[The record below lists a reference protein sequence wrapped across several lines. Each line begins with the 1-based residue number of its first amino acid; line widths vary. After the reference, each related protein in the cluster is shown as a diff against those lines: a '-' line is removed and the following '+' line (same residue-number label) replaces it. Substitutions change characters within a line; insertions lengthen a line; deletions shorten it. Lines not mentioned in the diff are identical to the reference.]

1 MAEKYIN
8 NSEKVS
14 DQEILDMAHWVY
26 EHEGLFIGSSSALNL
41 VATCRTAMALPV
53 NSTLVT
59 MICDSGY
66 RHMSR
71 FWNPEFINNH
81 RYNDSNSPPPPPPP
95 PSLSSLDSS
104 LLSSVVTH
112 NIDNDFAVNFMKTTT
127 TTTTAAT
134 TTTTATTA
142 TNKNV
147 KDAYEEVNTYLM
159 WPEKGVIPTC
169 LQNL

>member
-1 MAEKYIN
+1 
-8 NSEKVS
+8 
-14 DQEILDMAHWVY
+14 
-26 EHEGLFIGSSSALNL
+26 
-41 VATCRTAMALPV
+41 
-53 NSTLVT
+53 
-59 MICDSGY
+59 
-66 RHMSR
+66 
-71 FWNPEFINNH
+71 
-81 RYNDSNSPPPPPPP
+81 
-95 PSLSSLDSS
+95 
-104 LLSSVVTH
+104 
-112 NIDNDFAVNFMKTTT
+112 MKTTT